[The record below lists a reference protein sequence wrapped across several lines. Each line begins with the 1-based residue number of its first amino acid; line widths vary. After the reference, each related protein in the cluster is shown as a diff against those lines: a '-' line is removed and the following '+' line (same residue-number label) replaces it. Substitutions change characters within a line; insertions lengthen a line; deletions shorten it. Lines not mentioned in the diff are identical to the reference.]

1 MVTTLYSALFAGAL
15 YATVAIGF
23 NIVFITSGTFNFAQA
38 QYAMLGLWAAWLG
51 LEQFHLN
58 LILVILLGFVAG
70 GVIGLLNER
79 LAIRLLPSRG
89 VHGELVTTVG
99 FSVLMAGLAIA
110 YFGDNPQTVHSV
122 ITTNSAVSL
131 LGGRVF
137 PYELVMVGVAIA
149 VVLGAE
155 LLSRRTAL
163 GLAALA
169 TSEDRVAAVLKGV
182 NVRRFQMGSYV
193 LAGGMLMAVGPFIA
207 PATYATTG
215 IGDALNIKAFV
226 AMSIGGF
233 GSPKGALIGG
243 MAAGLVE
250 ALVGRYLN
258 ANFQN
263 LALLF
268 LLLAV
273 LMLRPYGLFGERV
286 ERAV

>member
-110 YFGDNPQTVHSV
+110 YFGDNPQTVRSV
-122 ITTNSAVSL
+122 VTTNEAISL

-155 LLSRRTAL
+155 LLSRRTVL

-169 TSEDRVAAVLKGV
+169 TSEDRIAAVLKGV
-182 NVRRFQMGSYV
+182 NVRRFQMGAYI
-193 LAGGMLMAVGPFIA
+193 LAGGLLMAVGPFIA

>member
-1 MVTTLYSALFAGAL
+1 MVTTIYSALFAGAL
-15 YATVAIGF
+15 YATVAVGF

-51 LEQFHLN
+51 LAVFHMN
-58 LILVILLGFVAG
+58 LLIVILLGFLAG
-70 GVIGLLNER
+70 AVIGLINER
-79 LAIRLLPSRG
+79 VAIRLLPSRG

-99 FSVLMAGLAIA
+99 FSVVLAGLAIA
-110 YFGDNPQTVHSV
+110 YFGDNPHVVRSV
-122 ITTNSAVSL
+122 VTGNDAISL

-137 PYELVMVGVAIA
+137 PYELVMVGVAITI
-149 VVLGAE
+149 VIGAE
-155 LLSRRTAL
+155 LLSRRTVL

-169 TSEDRVAAVLKGV
+169 TSEDRVAAILKGI
-182 NVRRFQMGSYV
+182 NVRRLQIGAYM
-193 LAGGMLMAVGPFIA
+193 LAGGLLVAVGPFIA
-207 PATYATTG
+207 PVTYATTG

-243 MAAGLVE
+243 MAAGMVE
-250 ALVGRYLN
+250 AFVGRYLS
-258 ANFQN
+258 ADFQN
-263 LALLF
+263 LALLL